1 MKSKKEKKISQN
13 SVGIDTCQVKE
24 QMKTATQ
31 LKGRFIADMT
41 FQIRTLSNAI
51 IGFSDLLRYEELTE
65 SQREYVNEIYNA
77 GQGVASIV
85 DDVLEFS
92 KIESGQLNVN
102 NIDCPLGELFDKIDS
117 LVRPCASEKDL
128 EFGIFQRADLPANIR
143 TDPERLSQCLINLT
157 SNAIKFTK
165 AGYVHLDVSLD
176 PAPAAEAGDGKPFV
190 RFDVVDSGS
199 GIPIDKQA
207 IIFEPFAQIKDEN
220 GAVFISSG
228 LGLTITSRLAELL
241 GGKVSVT
248 SKPNEG
254 STFSLV
260 IPAGVD
266 IESEPLLEQREPLV
280 SVSEESD
287 SLDRRQCA
295 GHILL
300 AEDQPS
306 NRTVM
311 TLLLEAM
318 GMRVSVAEDGIQAV
332 QKALSEPFDLI
343 LMDIQ
348 MPKMNGFEALKTL
361 RDKKIEIPIIAL
373 SAASPSDG
381 DADNRM
387 LTEFDCFLVKPV
399 DSRKLYEAVSKY
411 LPVVHA
417 LSTNDE

>member
-1 MKSKKEKKISQN
+1 MKSEKGKKIFEGSMRTSTEQADGQ
-13 SVGIDTCQVKE
+13 VGAAKRP
-24 QMKTATQ
+24 KS
-31 LKGRFIADMT
+31 RFIADMT

-77 GQGVASIV
+77 GQGVVSIV
-85 DDVLEFS
+85 DDVLDLS
-92 KIESGQLNVN
+92 KIESGQLSIDNVY
-102 NIDCPLGELFDKIDS
+102 CFLGELFDKIDS

-128 EFGIFQRADLPANIR
+128 EFGILQRTDLPANIR
-143 TDPERLSQCLINLT
+143 TDPKRLSQCLINLT

-165 AGYVHLDVSLD
+165 AGYVNLCVSLED
-176 PAPAAEAGDGKPFV
+176 FDGKPFI

-199 GIPIDKQA
+199 GIPIDKQKT
-207 IIFEPFAQIKDEN
+207 IFEPFAQIKDEN

-248 SKPNEG
+248 SKPDEG
-254 STFSLV
+254 SVFSLV

-266 IESEPLLEQREPLV
+266 IESETLLERREPLV
-280 SVSEESD
+280 SVPDESD
-287 SLDRRQCA
+287 SLDHRQCV

-300 AEDQPS
+300 VEDQPS

-332 QKALSEPFDLI
+332 QKALAEPFDLI
-343 LMDIQ
+343 LMDIK
-348 MPKMNGFEALKTL
+348 MPKMNGFEALKSL
-361 RDKKIEIPIIAL
+361 REKKIEIPIIAL
-373 SAASPSDG
+373 SAASPSND
-381 DADNRM
+381 DEDNRM

-411 LPVVHA
+411 LPVVRA
-417 LSTNDE
+417 LSTSDE